1 MAREREREREREKRS
16 EQVERVWGRIIEIA
30 VRSCIEA
37 DLYDEDDV
45 EEDELNR
52 RRHCESQQAAS
63 QQHTTRDKLF

>member
-1 MAREREREREREKRS
+1 MAREREREKRS

-52 RRHCESQQAAS
+52 RRHCKS